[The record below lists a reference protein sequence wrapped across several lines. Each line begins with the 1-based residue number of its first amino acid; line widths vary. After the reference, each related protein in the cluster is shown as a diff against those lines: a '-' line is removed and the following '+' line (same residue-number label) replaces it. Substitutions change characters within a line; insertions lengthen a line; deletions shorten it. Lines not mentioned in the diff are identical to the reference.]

1 MAGDDC
7 RTLFVVE
14 IAGADKDFS
23 KQDFSKPVF
32 YPPSWLRC
40 SIPGGFV
47 DWIDM
52 QVPL

>member
-14 IAGADKDFS
+14 IAGADK
-23 KQDFSKPVF
+23 DFSKPVF

-47 DWIDM
+47 DWIDT